1 MDPPTGFTDQQ
12 LAQLAAPLNRANVK
26 SRKQG
31 SAQVSYIPGWHAI
44 NEANKIFGYD
54 CWQRE
59 TIALECVNA
68 SERTIG
74 RDNKS
79 GWTVTYTARVRI
91 TVFTGISF
99 PNIIREGCGA
109 GHGIDVDLGQAH
121 ESALKEAETDAMKR
135 ALMTFGNP
143 FGLALYDKEQS
154 MVADPPSPLLADALA
169 CCRRDG
175 LTDLGIAALAMQLS
189 DGRSETLEGA
199 PAEILNRI
207 INQGISPATRDRCNS
222 ATRAELVSPPATV
235 WVSSSEPD
243 PNPPH

>member
-1 MDPPTGFTDQQ
+1 MDPPTGFTNRQ
-12 LAQLAAPLNRANVK
+12 LALLAAPLNRANVK

-154 MVADPPSPLLADALA
+154 MVANPPSPLLADALA

-189 DGRSETLEGA
+189 DGQSETLEGA

-207 INQGISPATRDRCNS
+207 INQGISPATRDRCNGDIS
-222 ATRAELVSPPATV
+222 GTLGAPV
-235 WVSSSEPD
+235 WLSGTEPD